1 LSSHRR
7 GLWILMSIKDPNWDP
22 VVGIV
27 SCAFAKW
34 RSCVPPER
42 DRLRPPDLVAGSF
55 VALNLAL
62 TKSANR
68 TVINSTIASTSQ
80 LWGGGSVVARQKPRH
95 RALPLPLGLLLLHFC
110 CFSLPKA
117 PKRDGCHGSP
127 RPALATKTKA
137 RTRIR
142 FPGDGHGKE
151 IDVCRLRLPA
161 RACRARR

>member
-1 LSSHRR
+1 
-7 GLWILMSIKDPNWDP
+7 MSIKDPNWDP

-80 LWGGGSVVARQKPRH
+80 LWGGGQLLPGRSPGTGLSHSRWGFCSFIFAASRSQKLQNVMAVTEVL
-95 RALPLPLGLLLLHFC
+95 ALLWQQ
-110 CFSLPKA
+110 
-117 PKRDGCHGSP
+117 KRRPEHGSDS
-127 RPALATKTKA
+127 REMAMEKKLMFVAFGYLLVLAALDASVA
-137 RTRIR
+137 AMIVS
-142 FPGDGHGKE
+142 G
-151 IDVCRLRLPA
+151 
-161 RACRARR
+161 